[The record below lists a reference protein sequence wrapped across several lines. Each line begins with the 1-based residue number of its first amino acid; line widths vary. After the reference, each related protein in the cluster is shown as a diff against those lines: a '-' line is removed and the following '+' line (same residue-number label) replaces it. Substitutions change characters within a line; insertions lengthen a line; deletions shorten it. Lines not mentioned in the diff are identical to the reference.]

1 MAKTDIEIIY
11 HLRDGRREP
20 LGTGTIDETGHIDI
34 TSPREGQENYVKK
47 QMDELN
53 GRDYVVLKLPPS
65 PGGSSRG
72 VTKQKV
78 YRTNPNFLPAL
89 KDYGRRVFSME
100 FIFHDFILAPHLAI
114 PDEETSVPD
123 RTGQRPPIG
132 DS

>member
-1 MAKTDIEIIY
+1 MAKADIEIIY

-34 TSPREGQENYVKK
+34 TSPREGQEDYVKK

-65 PGGSSRG
+65 GSNRG

-78 YRTNPNFLPAL
+78 YRTNPHFLPAL

-100 FIFHDFILAPHLAI
+100 FIFDDFIIAPHLAM
-114 PDEETSVPD
+114 PDEETSMPD
-123 RTGQRPPIG
+123 RSKQRPTI
-132 DS
+132 DDN